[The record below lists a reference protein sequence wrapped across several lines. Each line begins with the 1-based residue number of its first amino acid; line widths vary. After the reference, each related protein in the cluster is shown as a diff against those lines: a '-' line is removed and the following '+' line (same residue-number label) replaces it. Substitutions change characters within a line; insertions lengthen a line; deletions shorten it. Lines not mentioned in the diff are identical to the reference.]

1 MHVEVK
7 PGRIENRIQF
17 ELLSV
22 DLLVL
27 TAESFSLI
35 LNILVMIFRSM
46 CGINYISENG

>member
-1 MHVEVK
+1 MHGEVK

-22 DLLVL
+22 YLFVL

-35 LNILVMIFRSM
+35 LDILVMIFSSM
-46 CGINYISENG
+46 CGISYISENG